1 MRIYPGQYC
10 PIRYTLGRKT
20 LPGRTARSRLRT
32 RIAETNRRSTGSV
45 MIKIY
50 LSLVV
55 LILSGTVQAREHP
68 GSGEFIA
75 RAVQEY
81 GLDAA
86 ELETLLANAEFKQ
99 SIVDA
104 ISRPAEG
111 KPWYEYRPIFL
122 TRQRISEGI
131 RFWQD
136 NHDLITRVSRQYG
149 VDPQIIVAIIGVE
162 TRYGKIT
169 GSYRVLDAL
178 TTLGLYYPKDLP
190 RDRSGF
196 FSTEL
201 MQFIKLGK
209 EENLP
214 VTEVT
219 GSYAGAMGMGQFI
232 PSSYREYAVDF
243 DGNGSRD
250 LWRSTADVIASVAN
264 YLHRHGWKP
273 GDPVTAAATP
283 SASADP
289 DLVSGASYKPELTV
303 GELAQRGYRSD
314 PGLSLDR
321 PAAVLKLEDR
331 SKPVYWLVFD
341 NFYVI
346 TRYNR
351 SPMYAMAVLQ
361 LSEEIRK
368 GVDQS

>member
-1 MRIYPGQYC
+1 M
-10 PIRYTLGRKT
+10 T
-20 LPGRTARSRLRT
+20 
-32 RIAETNRRSTGSV
+32 
-45 MIKIY
+45 KIY
-50 LSLVV
+50 LSLIL
-55 LILSGTVQAREHP
+55 LILSGASQAGEHP
-68 GSGEFIA
+68 GSEEFIA
-75 RAVQEY
+75 RAVKEF

-86 ELETLLANAEFKQ
+86 ELETLLANAEYKQ

-111 KPWYEYRPIFL
+111 KPWFEYRPIFL
-122 TRQRISEGI
+122 TQRRIDEGI
-131 RFWQD
+131 EFWQE
-136 NHDLITRVSRQYG
+136 NRQLIQKVSDLYG
-149 VDPQIIVAIIGVE
+149 VDSQIIVAIIGVE
-162 TRYGKIT
+162 TLYGRIT

-178 TTLGLYYPKDLP
+178 TTLGLYYPKDLA

-214 VTEVT
+214 LTEVT

-243 DGNGSRD
+243 DADGSRD
-250 LWRSTADVIASVAN
+250 LWRSTPDVIASVAN

-273 GDPVTAAATP
+273 GDPVTANAMA

-289 DLVSGASYKPELTV
+289 ELVSPASYKPELTV
-303 GELAQRGYRSD
+303 GELAKRGYRSD

-321 PAAVLKLEDR
+321 PAAVLKLEGK
-331 SKPVYWLVFD
+331 SKPEYWLVFD

-361 LSEEIRK
+361 LSNEILK
-368 GVDQS
+368 GMDH

>member
-1 MRIYPGQYC
+1 M
-10 PIRYTLGRKT
+10 T
-20 LPGRTARSRLRT
+20 
-32 RIAETNRRSTGSV
+32 
-45 MIKIY
+45 KIC
-50 LSLVV
+50 LSLIVM
-55 LILSGTVQAREHP
+55 ILSGAAQGGEHP
-68 GSGEFIA
+68 GSREFIT
-75 RAVQEY
+75 RAVEEF

-86 ELETLLANAEFKQ
+86 ELEALLANAEYKQ

-111 KPWYEYRPIFL
+111 KAWFEYRPIFL
-122 TRQRISEGI
+122 TRQRIKEGI
-131 RFWQD
+131 EFWQK
-136 NHDLITRVSRQYG
+136 NHELIEKASAQFG

-162 TRYGKIT
+162 TLYGKIT

-178 TTLGLYYPKDLP
+178 TTLGLYYPKDLA

-201 MQFIKLGK
+201 IQFIKLGK

-214 VTEVT
+214 LTEVT

-250 LWRSTADVIASVAN
+250 LWRSTPDVVASVAN

-273 GDPVTAAATP
+273 GDPVTAKAVA
-283 SASADP
+283 SASADEALASP
-289 DLVSGASYKPELTV
+289 ASYKPEFTV
-303 GELAQRGYRSD
+303 GEIANRGYRSD

-321 PAAVLKLEDR
+321 PAAVLKLEGKD
-331 SKPVYWLVFD
+331 KPDYWLTFD

-351 SPMYAMAVLQ
+351 SPKYAMAVHQ
-361 LSEEIRK
+361 LSEEILK
-368 GVDQS
+368 GVNKS

>member
-1 MRIYPGQYC
+1 M
-10 PIRYTLGRKT
+10 T
-20 LPGRTARSRLRT
+20 
-32 RIAETNRRSTGSV
+32 
-45 MIKIY
+45 KIC
-50 LSLVV
+50 LSLIVIV
-55 LILSGTVQAREHP
+55 LSGAVQAREHP

-75 RAVQEY
+75 RAVKEF
-81 GLDAA
+81 GLDAT
-86 ELETLLANAEFKQ
+86 ELEILLANAEFKQ

-111 KPWYEYRPIFL
+111 KAWFEYRPIFL
-122 TRQRISEGI
+122 TERRIKEGVE
-131 RFWQD
+131 FWQD
-136 NHDLITRVSRQYG
+136 NRELIQKVSQKFG

-162 TRYGKIT
+162 TLYGKIT

-178 TTLGLYYPKDLP
+178 TTLGLYYPKDLV

-214 VTEVT
+214 LTEVT

-243 DGNGSRD
+243 DGDGSRD
-250 LWRSTADVIASVAN
+250 LWRSTPDVVASVAN
-264 YLHRHGWKP
+264 YLHRHGWKL
-273 GDPVTAAATP
+273 GDPVTATAIV

-289 DLVSGASYKPELTV
+289 ELASPASYKPELTV
-303 GELAQRGYRSD
+303 GEIAKRGYRSD

-321 PAAVLKLEDR
+321 PAAVLKLDGQG
-331 SKPVYWLVFD
+331 KPDYWLTFD

-351 SPMYAMAVLQ
+351 SPKYAMAVLQ

-368 GVDQS
+368 GLDRS